1 MKLKEIDMQHEIKLF
16 TEVKV
21 DAESLKY
28 EPLLLAEAFAE
39 MNSDNQAEFF
49 THLAEL
55 AKTWN
60 KPDGFYYQMLSVV
73 RDFAAFLSDEGVN
86 LMVSIGKAGSMTIRA

>member
-1 MKLKEIDMQHEIKLF
+1 
-16 TEVKV
+16 
-21 DAESLKY
+21 
-28 EPLLLAEAFAE
+28 LLLAEAFAE

-60 KPDGFYYQMLSVV
+60 KPDGFYYQMLSVCKRLGSV
-73 RDFAAFLSDEGVN
+73 LSSEGVD
-86 LMVSIGKAGSMTIRA
+86 LMFSIGKAALTTRGENWNV